1 MLNLNRLFRLVLAL
15 LVTLLAGCATRPVNP
30 PITQADDMKG
40 YRFENRKPRGIGDEN
55 LLILAFSGG
64 GMRAAAFSYGVLEF
78 LAKTEVKGPLGN
90 TVRLLDEVDIITGV
104 SGGSFT
110 ALAYGLYGDKLFQE
124 YEKRFLKRDVQ
135 GELIARFFSPRNW
148 GDLWSPG
155 WGRSEM
161 AAALYDDILFNGATF
176 KDLDQSN
183 GPMILASATDIS
195 TGSRFQFT
203 QRYFDQICSDVNAV
217 NLSRAAAASS
227 AVPVI
232 LSPLTFNNYGG
243 TCNSQTPSWMLPFAD
258 LEHPTRPAARA
269 VRALQNE
276 RAFGDSKN
284 RPFLHF
290 VDGGVSDNI
299 GMRGVLES
307 LDMIQALAGTGVPS
321 PLDSAKRI
329 IVFIVNS
336 LSIPKTNWDK
346 SESPPSTINVLLKA
360 AGTPIDHF
368 SFEAV
373 EQLKDMSAQWDNLTL
388 IRNSAAM
395 KANKDKKVA
404 DAVRGPNA
412 EIFVVDVSFPA
423 LKSEAERDY
432 LNQQPTSFVLPDE
445 AIDRLRSAAGQIISD
460 SPDFQR
466 LLKSVRADIVNGSA
480 INPSATD
487 KK

>member
-1 MLNLNRLFRLVLAL
+1 MQHWFAWMRLTRAIAVLILVA
-15 LVTLLAGCATRPVNP
+15 LAGCATRPVNP
-30 PITQADDMKG
+30 PITKANDTKG
-40 YRFENRKPRGIGDEN
+40 YRFENRKLQGEN
-55 LLILAFSGG
+55 NDNLVILAFSGG

-78 LAKTEVKGPLGN
+78 LAKTRIKSSQGSV
-90 TVRLLDEVDIITGV
+90 VRLIDEVDIITGV

-124 YEKRFLKRDVQ
+124 YEQRFLKRNVQ
-135 GELIARFFSPRNW
+135 GELIARFFSPANW
-148 GDLWSPG
+148 GDLWSTG
-155 WGRSEM
+155 WGRSEL
-161 AAALYDDILFNGATF
+161 AATLYDEILFNGATF
-176 KDLDQSN
+176 KDLDN
-183 GPMILASATDIS
+183 NKGPLILATATDIS

-203 QRYFDQICSDVNAV
+203 QRYFDQICSDINAV

-227 AVPVI
+227 AVPVV

-243 TCNSQTPSWMLPFAD
+243 TCDYKIPPWMLPFAD
-258 LEHPTRPAARA
+258 LEHPSRPAAR
-269 VRALQNE
+269 VMRALQNE
-276 RAFGDSKN
+276 RALSDSKN
-284 RPFLHF
+284 RPYLHL

-299 GMRGVLES
+299 GMRGVLEA
-307 LDMIQALAGTGVPS
+307 LDMIQALAGTGAPT
-321 PLDSAKRI
+321 PLDGAKRI

-336 LSIPKTNWDK
+336 LSTPKTNWDQ
-346 SESPPSTINVLLKA
+346 SESPPSTLNVLLKA
-360 AGTPIDHF
+360 AGTPIDHY

-395 KANKDKKVA
+395 RANKDPKVA
-404 DAVRGPNA
+404 DAVRGPGA

-423 LKSEAERDY
+423 LKNQAERDY

-466 LLKSVRADIVNGSA
+466 LLQSVQADIVK
-480 INPSATD
+480 PSSD
-487 KK
+487 NK

>member
-1 MLNLNRLFRLVLAL
+1 MQHMLNLNRLSRLVLAL
-15 LVTLLAGCATRPVNP
+15 LVLVLAGCATRPVNP
-30 PITQADDMKG
+30 PIPRADYTKG
-40 YRFENRKPRGIGDEN
+40 YRYENRKPRGVNDEN
-55 LLILAFSGG
+55 LVILAFSGG

-78 LAKTEVKGPLGN
+78 LAKTEVKGPEGN
-90 TVRLLDEVDIITGV
+90 TVRLIDEVDVITGV

-124 YEKRFLKRDVQ
+124 YEQRFLKRDVQ

-148 GDLWSPG
+148 GDLWSLG
-155 WGRSEM
+155 WGRSEL
-161 AAALYDDILFNGATF
+161 AATLYDDILFNGATF
-176 KDLDQSN
+176 KDLDHNN

-217 NLSRAAAASS
+217 SLSRAAASSS
-227 AVPVI
+227 AVPVV

-243 TCNSQTPSWMLPFAD
+243 TCDNTIPPWMMPFTD
-258 LEHPTRPAARA
+258 IEHPSRPAARA
-269 VRALQNE
+269 IRALQNE
-276 RAFGDSKN
+276 RAFSDSKN
-284 RPFLHF
+284 RPYLHL

-321 PLDSAKRI
+321 PLDNAKRI

-336 LSIPKTNWDK
+336 LSTPKTNWDK
-346 SESPPSTINVLLKA
+346 SESPPSTLNVLLKA

-373 EQLKDMSAQWDNLTL
+373 EQLKDMSAQWDNLTF
-388 IRNSAAM
+388 IRNSAAL
-395 KANKDKKVA
+395 KANKDPKVA
-404 DAVRGPNA
+404 AAVRGPSA

-423 LKSEAERDY
+423 LKNEEERDY

-445 AIDRLRSAAGQIISD
+445 AVDRLRSAAGQIITD

-466 LLKSVRADIVNGSA
+466 LLQSVQVGIVKPPGSF
-480 INPSATD
+480 
-487 KK
+487 